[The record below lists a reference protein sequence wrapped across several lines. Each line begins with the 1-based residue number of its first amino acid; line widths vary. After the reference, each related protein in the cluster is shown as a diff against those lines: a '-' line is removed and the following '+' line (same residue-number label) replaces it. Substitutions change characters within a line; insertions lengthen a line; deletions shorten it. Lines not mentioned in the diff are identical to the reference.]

1 MTELQ
6 SIAPSERFQG
16 DIGWL
21 KSFHIFNFAEN
32 FLPGRSGF
40 GDLLVV
46 NEDYIEPDSG
56 FGMHPHRDMEIVT
69 WVLAGSLTHEDNA
82 GNKGVIVPGEIQRMS
97 AGSGVIHS
105 EFNHSSTEKVHLLQM
120 WLLPDVNAI
129 PPRYDQIS
137 VKDLISNELGCIA
150 SGQVDAPIHLHNKNA
165 SLHVGRYDLASKIE
179 LPNNKKLFIYDARG
193 ALEVEGT
200 NYAQG
205 SSLLISDPMTDTSA
219 KCSDNSEIVIWS
231 VDSKARAM
239 SRYGD

>member
-1 MTELQ
+1 
-6 SIAPSERFQG
+6 
-16 DIGWL
+16 
-21 KSFHIFNFAEN
+21 
-32 FLPGRSGF
+32 
-40 GDLLVV
+40 
-46 NEDYIEPDSG
+46 
-56 FGMHPHRDMEIVT
+56 
-69 WVLAGSLTHEDNA
+69 
-82 GNKGVIVPGEIQRMS
+82 
-97 AGSGVIHS
+97 
-105 EFNHSSTEKVHLLQM
+105 M

-179 LPNNKKLFIYDARG
+179 LPNNKKLFIYVARG
-193 ALEVEGT
+193 ALEFEGT

-239 SRYGD
+239 SSMETKCFVSDNRYRNLESLPEKADQAFSKSSRSTNMFSRAGRPGSFKYNPFSLQPLMIMKCPV